1 MQSTNDNLSNCFIIK
16 GDFVKITKKKKKIK
30 KHDEEE
36 EKIKERLQKL
46 GYV

>member
-1 MQSTNDNLSNCFIIK
+1 
-16 GDFVKITKKKKKIK
+16 VKIVKKKKKIK
-30 KHDEEE
+30 KNEDE